1 MLSALGSMLLIA
13 AGAMV
18 FPLCILPFHPDE
30 LVYILDFVLPGLLLA
45 GSGLLLI
52 HAGSRR
58 KHKSGVDEQ
67 DGSIVVTLGWLIV
80 TAVSVWPFMR
90 ISGLDFS
97 QAFFETMSGWTTT
110 GLSMLDVENS
120 PRILLLFRSV
130 MQLVGGAGLAIIMM
144 AAFSMSV
151 GAGLYRAEGRSYQLV
166 PNVTR
171 SAKVVVTLYL
181 GYTVIGIV
189 ALNLAGMSLF
199 DAVNHTFSAVS
210 TGGFS
215 TKQTSI
221 GYWDSPPIEA
231 IILILMILGNLNF
244 LTAFVLFS
252 GRLRSFLRNMEVKLL
267 SILTL
272 GGIVALHIFITRG
285 NYGNLGKSL
294 RVAVFETVTALTTTG
309 YSTVSY
315 SDWDARGIFVIVLF
329 MIVGGGICSTAGGL
343 KQYRV
348 AVLAKAVFWELQRMM
363 LPKRAVVTHRAM
375 VGDEESIVSE
385 RQIMEIGVY
394 VFLYLITLALGAGV
408 LSVCGYSL
416 SDSIFEFSSAL
427 GTVGLSLGLT
437 SSSTPPLALWTM
449 STGMLLGRL
458 EFFVIFISL
467 ARLFRRR

>member
-13 AGAMV
+13 AGAMLS
-18 FPLCILPFHPDE
+18 PLLILPFYPDE
-30 LVYILDFVLPGLLLA
+30 IVYIFDFVLPGLLLA
-45 GSGLLLI
+45 GTGLLMI
-52 HAGSRR
+52 HIAS
-58 KHKSGVDEQ
+58 KKNYKSTVDEH

-80 TAVSVWPFMR
+80 ATVSVWPFLK
-90 ISGLDFS
+90 ISGLGFS

-110 GLSMLDVENS
+110 GLSMVNVENS
-120 PRILLLFRSV
+120 PKMLLLFRSI

-151 GAGLYRAEGRSYQLV
+151 GAGLYRAEGRNYQLV

-221 GYWDSPPIEA
+221 GYWDSPLIEA

-244 LTAFVLFS
+244 LSAFVLFS
-252 GRLRSFLRNMEVKLL
+252 GRIRVFLRNMEFRLF
-267 SILTL
+267 SILSL
-272 GGIVALHIFITRG
+272 GGTVTLFTFITQD
-285 NYGNLGKSL
+285 NHEKLGKAV
-294 RVAVFETVTALTTTG
+294 RVAFFETVTALTTTG
-309 YSTVSY
+309 YSTVGY
-315 SDWDARGIFVIVLF
+315 SSWDAKGIFVLLLL

-348 AVLAKAVFWELQRMM
+348 AVLAKAVVWEIQRMM
-363 LPKRAVVTHRAM
+363 LPKRAVLTHRIM

-385 RQIMEIGVY
+385 RQVMEIGVY
-394 VFLYLITLALGAGV
+394 VFLYLVTLALGTAL
-408 LSVCGYSL
+408 LSVCGYTL
-416 SDSIFEFSSAL
+416 SDSIFEFCSAL

-437 SSSTPPLALWTM
+437 STSTPPLALWTM
-449 STGMLLGRL
+449 SAGMLLGRL
-458 EFFVIFISL
+458 EFFVLFVSL
-467 ARLFRRR
+467 ARLFSRR